1 MSIQPLGKA
10 GKYTLTGQLRHR
22 IVTAIGVLDARYSGG
37 WKVMRIR
44 ILFLWAF
51 RTIAVSRG
59 EVGRAQILEERR
71 R

>member
-1 MSIQPLGKA
+1 MG
-10 GKYTLTGQLRHR
+10 GR

-37 WKVMRIR
+37 WKVMRNR

-51 RTIAVSRG
+51 RTIAVSRV
-59 EVGRAQILEERR
+59 EVGRAPILEERR